1 MRRLPLFIFIAVMLT
16 ACSVGD
22 DRAATGAAEVAVEY
36 NPVLTDSLIAHE
48 SGASQADYAA
58 MIDQC
63 RALNRR
69 VAEKLR
75 NVNLTDSMTEAQ
87 IDSVMKILADD
98 KEVTGLEH
106 HSQKLLTIL
115 ARADLDEANRDR
127 YAAMVEEAERLLR
140 QL

>member
-1 MRRLPLFIFIAVMLT
+1 MRRIPLMIFVAVMLAACT
-16 ACSVGD
+16 AGN
-22 DRAATGAAEVAVEY
+22 DRVAADTEAVAAEYSAS
-36 NPVLTDSLIAHE
+36 LTDSLIAHE

-75 NVNLTDSMTEAQ
+75 NVNLTDSMTDAQ

-98 KEVTGLEH
+98 KEVAGLER

-127 YAAMVEEAERLLR
+127 YAAMVEEAECLLR